1 MPAEETQ
8 QGISMSRPVAVVTG
22 SSAGIGAAT
31 ALKFAQSGFNVV
43 INYSRDPAPALE
55 VATAC
60 RKAGAEVETVKA
72 DVSSDADCREM
83 AAIVE
88 KRWGG
93 VRALVNN
100 AGRTKFVAQR
110 DLDGLSAEDFQSI
123 YAVNVIGAFQMCRA
137 FAPLLRKEKGGAIVN
152 VSSIAA
158 VMGRGSSIAYMAS
171 KGALNTLTMA
181 LARALGP
188 DIRVNGVGPGMIESD
203 WLKNGY
209 GAEAYDAM
217 GKFYRATSALEA
229 TIAPDDVAETIFAL
243 CTAFPKTTGET
254 ILVDAGFRLQ
264 KA

>member
-1 MPAEETQ
+1 M
-8 QGISMSRPVAVVTG
+8 SSSSRPVAVVTG
-22 SSAGIGAAT
+22 SSTGIGAAT
-31 ALKFAQSGFNVV
+31 AIKFAESGYNVV

-60 RKAGAEVETVKA
+60 RKAGAEVETIKA
-72 DVSSDADCREM
+72 DVSSDADCKMMAEM
-83 AAIVE
+83 VE

-93 VRALVNN
+93 ARHLVNN

-123 YAVNVIGAFQMCRA
+123 YAVNVIGAFQMSRA
-137 FAPLLRKEKGGAIVN
+137 FAPLLRKEKGAAIVN

-158 VMGRGSSIAYMAS
+158 VMARGSSIAYMAS

-188 DIRVNGVGPGMIESD
+188 EIRVNGVGPGMIESD

-209 GAEAYDAM
+209 GAEAYEAM
-217 GKFYRATSALEA
+217 GKMYRGTAALNA
-229 TIAPDDVAETIFAL
+229 TIAPSDVAETIYAL

-254 ILVDAGFRLQ
+254 VLVDAGFRIQ

>member
-1 MPAEETQ
+1 MP
-8 QGISMSRPVAVVTG
+8 RPVAVVTG

-31 ALKFAQSGFNVV
+31 ALKFAENGFNVV
-43 INYSRDPAPALE
+43 INYSRDPKPALD

-72 DVSSDADCREM
+72 DVSSDADVRAM
-83 AAIVE
+83 ADIVE
-88 KRWGG
+88 KRWGK

-100 AGRTKFVAQR
+100 AGTTKFVAQR
-110 DLDGLSAEDFQSI
+110 DLDGLSADDFQKI
-123 YAVNVIGAFQMCRA
+123 YGVNVIGPFQMARA
-137 FAPLLRKEKGGAIVN
+137 FAPMLRKEPGGSIVN

-188 DIRVNGVGPGMIESD
+188 DIRVNGVGPGMIESE

-209 GAEAYDAM
+209 GAEMYEAM
-217 GKFYRATSALEA
+217 GRHYRGTSALEA
-229 TIAPDDVAETIFAL
+229 TIAPEDVAQTIFAL

-254 ILVDAGFRLQ
+254 VLVDAGYRLQ

>member
-1 MPAEETQ
+1 MTDKA
-8 QGISMSRPVAVVTG
+8 RPVAIVTG

-31 ALKFAQSGFNVV
+31 ALKFAESGYNVV
-43 INYSRDPAPALE
+43 VNYSRDPAPALE

-60 RKAGAEVETVKA
+60 RKAGAEVETIKA
-72 DVSSDADCREM
+72 DVSSDADCRAM
-83 AAIVE
+83 AEAVA
-88 KRWGG
+88 KRWG
-93 VRALVNN
+93 RANALVNN
-100 AGRTKFVAQR
+100 AGRTKFVAHK

-123 YAVNVIGAFQMCRA
+123 YAVNVIGAFQMARA
-137 FAPLLRKEKGGAIVN
+137 FAPLLKKEQGAAIVN

-158 VMGRGSSIAYMAS
+158 VMARGSSVAYMAS

-188 DIRVNGVGPGMIESD
+188 EIRVNGVGPGMIESD
-203 WLKNGY
+203 WLKDGY

-217 GKFYRATSALEA
+217 GKMYRSTSVLAA
-229 TIAPDDVAETIFAL
+229 TISPRDVADTIFAL